1 MTNPH
6 SIRFRLSAVFLL
18 FLVLVVVLG
27 LFSIGRLSDF
37 NRVSAD
43 IRDLWLP
50 NTRILGDLNN
60 HTSDFRAAEGTL
72 LLSSTPS
79 EFAASRQDMRELDAL
94 VAQAEAG
101 WERLHHDPA
110 EADLYVQ
117 FKALWSEYRDIVTK
131 VDELADTGRAAATAM
146 YMTASRSS
154 YAAASD
160 ALGRL
165 TDSNVASA
173 QAANV
178 RAQAAFEQ
186 ARWLI
191 SIAMAAAALMGVGAV
206 VYVRRSISRPLLGL
220 ASRMHRLAAN
230 HTDIDI
236 VGTERG
242 DEIGEMA
249 RAVVVFR
256 DNAIELMLTQQG
268 LAQQASMLEEKLA
281 HEQRLTELQR
291 NFVSMASHEFRTPLT
306 IIDGHAQRLIRMSE
320 RLRADE
326 IVERAGKVRAAIL
339 RMTSLIDNLLNS
351 SRLMDSG
358 AGLYFHPADMDV
370 AALLHDVCHL
380 HREIAPGSQI
390 RETFAAAPLR
400 IAGDG
405 KLLFQ
410 VFSNLLANAI
420 KYSPAGGPI
429 EIAAVREAAD
439 VAVSVQDSGIGIP
452 EKDIDQLFARYFRGS
467 NVSGIVGTGVGLYLV
482 KMVIELHG
490 GSVAVESREGRGSRF
505 TVRLPLRPA
514 DRDDQASNRYAE
526 AAGAI
531 PASPA

>member
-1 MTNPH
+1 MTNPQ
-6 SIRFRLSAVFLL
+6 SIRVRLSAVFL
-18 FLVLVVVLG
+18 FFFVLVIVLG
-27 LFSIGRLSDF
+27 LFSLGRLSDF

-43 IRDLWLP
+43 IRELWLA

-72 LLSSTPS
+72 LLSSTSS
-79 EFAASRQDMRELDAL
+79 EVAASRQEMQELDAL

-101 WERLHHDPA
+101 WERLRHDPA
-110 EADLYVQ
+110 DADLYRQ
-117 FKALWSEYRDIVTK
+117 FKALWSEYRDIATR
-131 VDELADTGRAAATAM
+131 VDALVGTGKAAATAM
-146 YMTASRSS
+146 YMTDSHST

-173 QAANV
+173 DAANV
-178 RAQAAFEQ
+178 CAQAAFEQ

-191 SIAMAAAALMGVGAV
+191 SMAMVAAAMMGAGAL

-220 ASRMHRLAAN
+220 ADRMHRLAAN

-236 VGTERG
+236 LGTERG

-256 DNAIELMLTQQG
+256 DNAIELMRTQQG
-268 LAQQASMLEEKLA
+268 LARQAAMLEEKLA
-281 HEQRLTELQR
+281 DEQHLTQLQR

-306 IIDGHAQRLIRMSE
+306 IIDGHAQRLIRMSD

-339 RMTSLIDNLLNS
+339 RMTNLIDNLLNS
-351 SRLMDSG
+351 SRLMDGG
-358 AGLYFHPADMDV
+358 AGLYFHPADIDL
-370 AALLHDVCHL
+370 AALLHDVCRL

-390 RETFAAAPLR
+390 GESFVAPLR
-400 IAGDG
+400 IVGDA

-420 KYSPAGGPI
+420 KYSPAGALI
-429 EIAAVREAAD
+429 RIEAACAAEH
-439 VAVSVQDSGIGIP
+439 VAVAVDDCGIGIP
-452 EKDIDQLFARYFRGS
+452 DKDIDQLFARYFRGS

-490 GSVAVESREGRGSRF
+490 GSVAVDSREGRGSRF

-514 DRDDQASNRYAE
+514 GADVVSRAALRPVPASA
-526 AAGAI
+526 AI
-531 PASPA
+531 P